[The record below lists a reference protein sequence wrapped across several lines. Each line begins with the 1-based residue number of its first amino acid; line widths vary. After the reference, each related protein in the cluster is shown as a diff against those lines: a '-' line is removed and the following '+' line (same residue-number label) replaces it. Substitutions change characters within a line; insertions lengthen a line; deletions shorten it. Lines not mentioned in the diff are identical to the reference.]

1 MSIFKSIKNYI
12 TAIKVALL
20 YENGKLSSG
29 RLMLQFVFLLM
40 NIFWI
45 STFWISV
52 NVPESMENVFY
63 ALLAYVFG
71 TKGVNVA
78 KNASYKIKKATAP
91 TEASATQQTGNVDSP
106 D

>member
-1 MSIFKSIKNYI
+1 MLSILKTLKNYFVAVK
-12 TAIKVALL
+12 TALL

-40 NIFWI
+40 
-45 STFWISV
+45 STFWICNFWFV
-52 NVPESMENVFY
+52 VAVPESMTDVFY

-71 TKGVNVA
+71 TKGVTIAKTVA
-78 KNASYKIKKATAP
+78 SKTTKAVTAIP
-91 TEASATQQTGNVDSP
+91 EQKTSNVDSP